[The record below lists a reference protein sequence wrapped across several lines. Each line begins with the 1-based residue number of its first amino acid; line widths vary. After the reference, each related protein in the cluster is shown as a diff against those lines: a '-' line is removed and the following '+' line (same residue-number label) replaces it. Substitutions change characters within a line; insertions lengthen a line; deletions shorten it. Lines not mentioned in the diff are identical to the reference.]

1 MDILREPNRDEIFG
15 DTNDDTSKAFIPLQT
30 PSGKVLSPLD
40 KFNTT
45 ISKHQIEAIKK
56 GLPFAEAAV
65 RADLKDIQDE
75 LLKRWSRQ
83 GYIEKD
89 ALPKIDWGKYS
100 DLKNFDKLGEG
111 YTRDAGMSKEHKVA
125 VNVKWVKYSYKGF
138 SNTYTVMEDPTESL
152 TRSLDNLQGRKVKTD
167 K

>member
-1 MDILREPNRDEIFG
+1 MDIIREPNRDELYG

-30 PSGKVLSPLD
+30 PSGKVLSPVD
-40 KFNTT
+40 KFNIT
-45 ISKHQIEAIKK
+45 ISEYQVKAIKK
-56 GLPFAEAAV
+56 GLPFAEASA

-83 GYIEKD
+83 GYVNKD
-89 ALPKIDWGKYS
+89 ELPKIDWGKYS
-100 DLKNFDKLGEG
+100 DLKNFDKLSEG
-111 YTRDAGMSKEHKVA
+111 STRDAGMSKEHKVA
-125 VNVKWVKYSYKGF
+125 VNVKWVKYKYKGF

-152 TRSLDNLQGRKVKTD
+152 TRALDTLEGRKVKKD